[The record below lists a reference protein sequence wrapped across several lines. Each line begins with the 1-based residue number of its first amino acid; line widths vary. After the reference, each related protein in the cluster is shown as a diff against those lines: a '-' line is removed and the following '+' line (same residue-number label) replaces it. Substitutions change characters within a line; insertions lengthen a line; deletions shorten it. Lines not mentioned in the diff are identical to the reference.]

1 MKLGKSD
8 MKKIQE
14 YGTSDGNNMQQL
26 EYKKLGESE
35 YGILNTFLFLFAN
48 EMLAIKAGIH
58 KMLVRITVNTLIR
71 LCL

>member
-1 MKLGKSD
+1 MMKLDKSD

-35 YGILNTFLFLFAN
+35 YGTCSIILKTFLFLFSNRIWA
-48 EMLAIKAGIH
+48 
-58 KMLVRITVNTLIR
+58 VRARIN
-71 LCL
+71 